1 MVRVYW
7 TEIPEQE
14 SSPKNQS
21 KWAYRLFETVIQRQ
35 YPSIKKPVLLERD
48 AKGKPFLPEYPGVH
62 MNLSHSGRYVA
73 CAIGEGPVGVDIECQ
88 RSRKRP
94 ELVIKKFHPL
104 EQRLYKETEEENRE
118 RLFYDLWVMKE
129 SFMKAEGAGLGIS
142 LDSFYM
148 EKVHRGTGQ
157 VLQKQNEKNY
167 YYRLYQLEDK
177 PFSLAACSE
186 DTVFAEKPVF
196 ITLRGG

>member
-35 YPSIKKPVLLERD
+35 YPSIKNPVLLERD
-48 AKGKPFLPEYPGVH
+48 AKGKPFLPEYPKIY
-62 MNLSHSGRYVA
+62 MNLSHSGRYAA
-73 CAIGEGPVGVDIECQ
+73 CAIGESPVGVDLEY
-88 RSRKRP
+88 RRDRKRS

-104 EQRLYKETEEENRE
+104 EQRLYKDTEEENRE
-118 RLFYDLWVMKE
+118 KFFYDLWVMKE
-129 SFMKAEGAGLGIS
+129 SFMKAEGTGLGIP

-148 EKVHRGTGQ
+148 EEIHKGRGRVRQ
-157 VLQKQNEKNY
+157 SRNDKNY
-167 YYRLYQLEDK
+167 YYILYHLENM
-177 PFSLAACSE
+177 PFSLAVCSE
-186 DTVFAEKPVF
+186 GSVPAEEPIF
-196 ITLRGG
+196 IDL

>member
-48 AKGKPFLPEYPGVH
+48 AKGKPFLPEYPGIH

-73 CAIGEGPVGVDIECQ
+73 CAIGECPVGVDIECH

-94 ELVIKKFHPL
+94 ELVIKKFHPT
-104 EQRLYKETEEENRE
+104 ERRLYRDTEKKNQE
-118 RLFYDLWVMKE
+118 RLLYDLWVLKE
-129 SFMKAEGAGLGIS
+129 SFMKAEGTGLGIP

-148 EKVHRGTGQ
+148 EEIHKGAGRVC
-157 VLQKQNEKNY
+157 QNLNDKNY
-167 YYRLYQLEDK
+167 FYMLYHLENI
-177 PFSLAACSE
+177 PFSLAVCSE
-186 DTVFAEKPVF
+186 DCMLAKEPVFAE
-196 ITLRGG
+196 L

>member
-21 KWAYRLFETVIQRQ
+21 KGAYRLFETVIQRQ

-73 CAIGEGPVGVDIECQ
+73 CAIGEGAVGVDIECQ

-94 ELVIKKFHPL
+94 ELIIKKFHPL
-104 EQRLYKETEEENRE
+104 EQRLYK
-118 RLFYDLWVMKE
+118 
-129 SFMKAEGAGLGIS
+129 
-142 LDSFYM
+142 
-148 EKVHRGTGQ
+148 
-157 VLQKQNEKNY
+157 
-167 YYRLYQLEDK
+167 
-177 PFSLAACSE
+177 
-186 DTVFAEKPVF
+186 DTVF
-196 ITLRGG
+196 G